1 MLFRSCSDYDDVYD
15 VDDGRANYYDINH
28 NGSNDDHRSVI
39 WRGRS
44 CSSSGRSSDCF
55 FDIDFNL
62 VNDDNA
68 DDVDHTIND
77 DASVRRAGS
86 FARRADTPAI

>member
-1 MLFRSCSDYDDVYD
+1 M
-15 VDDGRANYYDINH
+15 NNH

-55 FDIDFNL
+55 LDNDFNL
-62 VNDDNA
+62 VNDDNS
-68 DDVDHTIND
+68 DDVDRTIDD
-77 DASVRRAGS
+77 DAYIRRADS
-86 FARRADTPAI
+86 FARRAGTPAI